1 MCGHSEKNFCNEK
14 KWFKFWPMMK
24 NIFWKVQTNNS
35 LVMAC
40 LQKYQEWLSLTTF
53 HRVQLN
59 SKVVTLLPMTKQVY
73 LPEGYLSYQ
82 AKLFL
87 VSWGHWEL
95 IPVLTMVRCVIW
107 YHLYHLENVKN
118 ILGGVIFSVKFHN
131 FPKSNTPPRIFF
143 AFFRLYKYYQIVES
157 ITYVI

>member
-24 NIFWKVQTNNS
+24 NIFWNVQTNSS

-95 IPVLTMVRCVIW
+95 TPCGTFHIFLCCFNYLKNDKRFELDTLWCFPIFHGLLFCYKLLIIKIT
-107 YHLYHLENVKN
+107 LKVK
-118 ILGGVIFSVKFHN
+118 
-131 FPKSNTPPRIFF
+131 
-143 AFFRLYKYYQIVES
+143 
-157 ITYVI
+157 